1 LKANPSILD
10 SSSYVLLGGA
20 SMFKTYEEAISWIHS
35 RLRLG
40 VKPGLKRMEWM
51 MEKLGHPERRMK
63 SIHIGGTN
71 GKGSTL
77 TYLRQILQESGCS
90 VGTFTSPYFEQFN
103 ERIAL
108 NGVPIK
114 DEDII
119 RLANDIY
126 PLSMELEAT
135 DLGGPTEFEII
146 TAMAMQYFGHV
157 QPVDIVLFEVGLG
170 GRFDSTNVI
179 FPILSIIT
187 NIGLDHTGILGSTHA
202 EIAFEKAGIIKP
214 GTSIIT
220 AVKQEEA
227 KKVIENKA
235 HEMKAPMYALDSHF
249 SIGDHHSTSAG
260 EIFSQ
265 TTPFRKWTNLEIS
278 MAGCHQ
284 TENASLAIMAVELL
298 NKYYSFLI
306 EDEHVYAG
314 LKKAYWPGR
323 FELISKDPM
332 IIIDGAH
339 NEEGITAL
347 VNELN
352 KRYSDKTIRIIFTAL
367 SDKKLDKMIN
377 NLDTVADKI
386 TFVSFD
392 FPRAASAESL
402 FNISNSENKE
412 YSQEWKSVLH
422 EEIRS
427 LQSAEVLVI
436 TGSLY
441 FLSEAKPYLLKAVN
455 R

>member
-1 LKANPSILD
+1 
-10 SSSYVLLGGA
+10 
-20 SMFKTYEEAISWIHS
+20 MFTTYDEAISWIHS

-77 TYLRQILQESGCS
+77 TYLRHILQESGCS

-108 NGVPIK
+108 YGVPIN
-114 DEDII
+114 DEDIV

-126 PLSMELEAT
+126 PLSVELEAT

-170 GRFDSTNVI
+170 GRFDSTNII

-235 HEMKAPMYALDSHF
+235 IEMKAPIYSLGSQFA
-249 SIGDHHSTSAG
+249 IEEHHSTSIG
-260 EIFSQ
+260 EMFSQ
-265 TTPFRKWTNLEIS
+265 KTPFRKWSHLEIS
-278 MAGCHQ
+278 MAGSHQ
-284 TENASLAIMAVELL
+284 TENAALAIMAVELL

-306 EDEHVYAG
+306 EDEHIYSG

-323 FELISKDPM
+323 FETISKDPM

-339 NEEGITAL
+339 NEEGITSL
-347 VNELN
+347 VNELK
-352 KRYSDKTIRIIFTAL
+352 KRYSNKKIRMIFTAL
-367 SDKKLDKMIN
+367 SDKKLDKMIQ
-377 NLDTVADKI
+377 NLDAVADKI

-392 FPRAASAESL
+392 FPRAAGAEEL
-402 FNISNSENKE
+402 FNISKNDNKH
-412 YSQEWKSVLH
+412 YDKDWKAAVD
-422 EEIRS
+422 EEIHS
-427 LQSAEVLVI
+427 LQTEEVLVV

-441 FLSEAKPYLLKAVN
+441 FLSEAKPYLLEIVK